1 MLNWGVRVFPVPLML
16 RWFMYIKAMKMQ
28 RFVSV
33 VEWSAPGTEL
43 VIKVMNFSDLSLCQ
57 TLYTTL

>member
-1 MLNWGVRVFPVPLML
+1 MLNWGVRVFLVPLMS
-16 RWFMYIKAMKMQ
+16 RQSTYIKATKMQ

-43 VIKVMNFSDLSLCQ
+43 VIEVINFSESSSC
-57 TLYTTL
+57 

>member
-16 RWFMYIKAMKMQ
+16 RQSTYIEATKMQ
-28 RFVSV
+28 RFVLV

-43 VIKVMNFSDLSLCQ
+43 VIEVMNFSESSSCQ